1 MARKSRYIS
10 YAQAAKKAAK
20 GESADKQAPSSVRTP
35 KKTK

>member
-10 YAQAAKKAAK
+10 YVQAAKKAVRK
-20 GESADKQAPSSVRTP
+20 ESAGQAPSSVKAP

>member
-10 YAQAAKKAAK
+10 YAQAVRKAAK
-20 GESADKQAPSSVRTP
+20 EESAKQAPSSVTGK

>member
-20 GESADKQAPSSVRTP
+20 KESAKQAPSSVKAP

>member
-10 YAQAAKKAAK
+10 YVQAAKKAARK
-20 GESADKQAPSSVRTP
+20 ESAEQAHSSVKEP

>member
-20 GESADKQAPSSVRTP
+20 GESAKQAPSSVKAPVKR
-35 KKTK
+35 K

>member
-10 YAQAAKKAAK
+10 YAQAAKKDAK
-20 GESADKQAPSSVRTP
+20 EESAQQAPSSVKAP

>member
-10 YAQAAKKAAK
+10 YAQAARKTARK
-20 GESADKQAPSSVRTP
+20 ESAGQAPSSVKAP

>member
-10 YAQAAKKAAK
+10 YAQAVKKAAK
-20 GESADKQAPSSVRTP
+20 EESAKQAPSSVKAL

>member
-10 YAQAAKKAAK
+10 YAQAAKKAVGK
-20 GESADKQAPSSVRTP
+20 ESAGQAPSSVNAP